1 MVLNWF
7 NNLSIGKKLIGSFLF
22 VSLIVATVGGM
33 GFVRISSNISSV
45 EDMVENDV
53 DFLKKTE
60 ELQIFALQHRRYE
73 KDFFLNIGNKEKQE
87 GYIKK
92 FLAVSEKTRSLI
104 DELDETIKQDPH
116 LSDDSKKAVADAKAT
131 FEKYVTGFIGLTKVV
146 FSDETITPQKG
157 NGLMSPFKE
166 NIYTFENSIDV
177 LLKVGLEMVQEVS
190 EKVVSDGSRSRTII
204 GVFLIIGICI
214 SVFFG
219 ISISFLIKKPI
230 NAAVLFAGALAKGD
244 LTQRLET
251 DQKDEIGILLNALDS
266 MSRNLQTIFKDV
278 STGIQTL
285 TSSSTEL
292 SSVSEKINT
301 NSTHTAEAS
310 NSVASAAEEMSTN
323 MNSVAAAT
331 EQVTANIQMI
341 VSAIEEM
348 SATINEVASN
358 TSKGSDTTSLAVK
371 TAQEVSEK
379 VDRLG
384 KSASDISKVTETIS
398 DISEQTNL
406 LALNATIEAARAGEA
421 GKGFAVVAGEIKALA
436 QQTAEATTE
445 INEKISGVQTTTTES
460 IKAIEAIVN
469 VINEINDI
477 VTTVATAIEEQTA
490 TAQEISNNVSQAATG
505 VQDVSESVNQTS
517 SVAGDVSQDI
527 AKVSRS
533 ANDISEGSH
542 SVNKSATELS
552 KLAENLNEMIAQFKV

>member
-1 MVLNWF
+1 MGLKHR
-7 NNLSIGKKLIGSFLF
+7 LP
-22 VSLIVATVGGM
+22 LIVATVGGI
-33 GFVRISSNISSV
+33 GFIRISSNISSV
-45 EDMVENDV
+45 KDMVENDV

-60 ELQIFALQHRRYE
+60 ELKIFALQHRRYE
-73 KDFFLNIGNKEKQE
+73 KDFFLNTGNKEKQE

-92 FLAVSEKTRSLI
+92 FLEVSEKTRALI
-104 DELDETIKQDPH
+104 DELEETIKRDPH
-116 LSDDSKKAVADAKAT
+116 LSDDSKNAVADAKAA
-131 FEKYVTGFIGLTKVV
+131 FEKYVTGFTRIDKVV
-146 FSDETITPQKG
+146 FSDEAMTPQKG
-157 NGLMSPFKE
+157 NRLMMPFKE

-177 LLKVGLEMVQEVS
+177 LLEDGLEMVQNVS
-190 EKVVSDGSRSRTII
+190 ERVVSDGNRSRTVI
-204 GVFLIIGICI
+204 GILLIIGICI
-214 SVFFG
+214 SIFFG

-230 NAAVLFAGALAKGD
+230 NAAVLFASALAKGD
-244 LTQRLET
+244 LTQRLKTE
-251 DQKDEIGILLNALDS
+251 QKDEIGVLLKALDS
-266 MSRNLQTIFKDV
+266 MSRSLQTIFKDV
-278 STGIQTL
+278 SIGIQTL
-285 TSSSTEL
+285 TSSSTDL
-292 SSVSEKINT
+292 SSVSEQMST

-358 TSKGSDTTSLAVK
+358 TSRGSDTTSLGVK

-384 KSASDISKVTETIS
+384 KSALDISKVTETIS

-421 GKGFAVVAGEIKALA
+421 GKGFAVVAEEIKILA

-445 INEKISGVQTTTTES
+445 INEKISGVQNTTTES

-469 VINEINDI
+469 VINEINQI
-477 VTTVATAIEEQTA
+477 VTAVAAAIEEQST
-490 TAQEISNNVSQAATG
+490 TTREISSNVSLVATS
-505 VQDVSESVNQTS
+505 VQDVSENVNQTS
-517 SVAGDVSQDI
+517 FVAGEVSQNI
-527 AKVSRS
+527 AKVSS
-533 ANDISEGSH
+533 AANDISEGSH
-542 SVNKSATELS
+542 SVNKSAIELS
-552 KLAENLNEMIAQFKV
+552 NLAENLNKMVAQFKV